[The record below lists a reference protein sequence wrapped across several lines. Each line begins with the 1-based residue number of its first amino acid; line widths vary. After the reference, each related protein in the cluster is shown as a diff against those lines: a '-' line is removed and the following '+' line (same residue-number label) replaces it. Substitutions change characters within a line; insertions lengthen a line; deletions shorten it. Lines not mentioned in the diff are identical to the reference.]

1 MLCPA
6 CGAENEP
13 DRKFCGECGASMALA
28 CTNCGSPNPP
38 TVKFCGECGTPLVGR
53 STSPNSSPAGARPA
67 EESPSAPVAERRLV
81 SVLFA
86 DLVGF
91 TTLSEARDSEEVR
104 DLLSRYFDT
113 SRQIIG
119 RYGGNIEKFIGDA
132 VMAVWGAPVATEH
145 DAELAV
151 RAGLD
156 LAAAVTEL
164 GQEIGAP
171 ELRARAGVLTGEA
184 AVTIGAEGQGMV
196 AGDLVNTSSRIQS
209 AAPPG
214 AVFVGES
221 TRRASEDTI
230 AYEDAGAHELKGKA
244 EPVSLWRAV
253 RVLSGRG
260 GAQKSTGLEAPF
272 VGRERE
278 LRLIKELFHASAE
291 EHKAHLVNVIGAA
304 GVGKSRLSWEF
315 FKYMDGLADTFRWHR
330 GRCLPYGEGVSFW
343 ALAEMVRTR
352 CSILEGEELASAAA
366 KLHTAVEE
374 TIPDP
379 EERRWVEPRLA
390 NLLGLEERSG
400 KDQEGLFAAW
410 RLFYERLAD
419 ETPTIMVFE
428 DMQWADVA
436 LLDFVEYLLEWSRAH
451 PLFIVA
457 LSRPE
462 LAERRPSWGAAGR
475 GVTSIYLEPLPREG
489 MEGVL
494 TGLVPGLPD
503 DLRSQILDRAEGVP
517 LYAME
522 TVRMLLDRGL
532 LVQEGSV
539 YRPTGSIET
548 LEVPETLHALIAARL
563 DGLTGDE
570 RRLVQDAAVLGK
582 TFTKPGIAAV
592 TGDSEAELE
601 PLLASL
607 VRKEVLSLLGDPLS
621 PERGQYAFLQDLVKL
636 VAYETLS
643 KKERKSRHVAAA
655 TYIESTW
662 GSDEDEFVEVV
673 ASHLDQAYR
682 LAPDADDAPALR
694 SKAIAMLERA
704 GERAGSLASPSEAMH
719 YFERAADL
727 ADETSV
733 RAELIERAGSAARAA
748 GDSDGTIERF
758 ERAASLFEEAGL
770 SHPAARVSAKLG
782 VVMWHRGRLAEA
794 VDRMERSYEVLASE
808 EPDEDFAA
816 LTAELARLDFFTG
829 RIELAFERI
838 EVAIDIAEGL
848 WLPEVLAEALNTKG
862 LILYSA
868 KNRRREGYALLRYA
882 LEIAV
887 ENDLPS
893 SMHRAMFNLADL
905 TAQADRYQEARDYVD
920 QGLALNRRLGNRSNE
935 WLFLGQVYPHFA
947 LGEWDELLA
956 LVGQLPIEKVGEH
969 RPAAGG
975 LLLCAPQ
982 VHIHRGDLDD
992 AETMFA
998 TFPSVEASA
1007 DVQEIA
1013 TYATGRALIDHA
1025 RGHDAEA
1032 LASAR
1037 RSLALLDDTGPAA
1050 EQAKEAFV
1058 VGIEAAFSLDDLT
1071 AIDELL
1077 GMIEAYRP
1085 GNQPQFLQAHV
1096 MRFRA
1101 RLGDRRA
1108 DEVDVGALFKGAV
1121 GLFREIAVPF
1131 YMAVTLLEHGEWL
1144 VRADRA
1150 DEATPLLDEA
1160 REVFERLRA
1169 KPWLERLGQTAD
1181 AETQL
1186 EGRR

>member
-1 MLCPA
+1 MRCSA
-6 CGAENEP
+6 CGTENE
-13 DRKFCGECGASMALA
+13 DGRKFCGECGASLALA
-28 CTNCGSPNPP
+28 CSNCGTPNPP
-38 TVKFCGECGTPLVGR
+38 NVKFCGECGTPLVPS
-53 STSPNSSPAGARPA
+53 STSPSSVVARPVA
-67 EESPSAPVAERRLV
+67 EAAPGPVAERRLV

-91 TTLSEARDSEEVR
+91 TTLSETRDSEEVR
-104 DLLSRYFDT
+104 DLLSRYFET

-119 RYGGNIEKFIGDA
+119 RYGGTIEKFIGDA
-132 VMAVWGAPVATEH
+132 VMAVWGAPVATEN
-145 DAELAV
+145 DAELAA

-156 LAAAVTEL
+156 LAAAVTDL

-196 AGDLVNTSSRIQS
+196 AGDLVNTASRIQS

-221 TRRASEDTI
+221 TRRASDASI
-230 AYEDAGAHELKGKA
+230 AYEDAGEHELKGKA
-244 EPVSLWRAV
+244 EPVPLWRAV
-253 RVLSGRG
+253 RVLSGVG

-272 VGRERE
+272 VGRDRE
-278 LRLIKELFHASAE
+278 LRLIKELFHASVE
-291 EHKAHLVNVIGAA
+291 EHKAHLVNVTGAA
-304 GVGKSRLSWEF
+304 GIGKSRLSWEF
-315 FKYMDGLADTFRWHR
+315 FKYMDGLVDSFRWHR
-330 GRCLPYGEGVSFW
+330 GRCLSYGEGVSFW

-352 CSILEGEELASAAA
+352 CSIVEGEEPASAAA
-366 KLHTAVEE
+366 KLRTAVEE
-374 TIPDP
+374 AIPDP

-390 NLLGLEERSG
+390 SLLGLEDRGG

-419 ETPTIMVFE
+419 EMPTIMVFE
-428 DMQWADVA
+428 DMQWADGA

-462 LAERRPSWGAAGR
+462 LAERRPTWGAGR
-475 GVTSIYLEPLPREG
+475 GVTSIYLEPLPREA

-539 YRPTGSIET
+539 YRPTGSVET

-563 DGLTGDE
+563 DGLTADE

-582 TFTKPGIAAV
+582 TFTKPGIVAV
-592 TGDSEAELE
+592 TGTSEAEVE

-607 VRKEVLSLLGDPLS
+607 VRKEVLSLLADPMS

-643 KKERKSRHVAAA
+643 KKERKLRHVAAA
-655 TYIESTW
+655 AYIESTW
-662 GSDEDEFVEVV
+662 GSDEEEVVEVV
-673 ASHLDQAYR
+673 ASHLDEAYR
-682 LAPDADDAPALR
+682 LAPDAEDAPELR
-694 SKAIAMLERA
+694 TRARGMLERA
-704 GERAGSLASPSEAMH
+704 GERAGSLAAPWEAIH

-727 ADETSV
+727 ADETSA
-733 RAELIERAGSAARAA
+733 RAQLIERGGAAARAA
-748 GDSDGTIERF
+748 GDIDGAIERF
-758 ERAASLFEEAGL
+758 EKAVALFEEEGL
-770 SHPAARVSAKLG
+770 SHPAARVSAALG
-782 VVMWHRGRLAEA
+782 VVMWQRGRLAEA

-808 EPDEDFAA
+808 EPDEDFAELA
-816 LTAELARLDFFTG
+816 AQLARLDFFAG
-829 RIELAFERI
+829 RIELAFERV
-838 EVAIDIAEGL
+838 EVASDIAEGL
-848 WLPEVLAEALNTKG
+848 WLPEVLAQALNTKG
-862 LILYSA
+862 LVLYSA
-868 KNRRREGYALLRYA
+868 KGRRHEAYALLRYA
-882 LEIAV
+882 LEVAV

-893 SMHRAMFNLADL
+893 ATHRAMFNLADL
-905 TAQADRYQEARDYVD
+905 AAQADRYQEARDFVE

-935 WLFLGQVYPHFA
+935 WQFLGQVYPHYA

-956 LVGQLPIEKVGEH
+956 LVDDIPLEKVEEH
-969 RPAAGG
+969 RLAAGG
-975 LLLCAPQ
+975 LLLVAPL
-982 VHIHRGDLDD
+982 VHVHRGDVD
-992 AETMFA
+992 AA
-998 TFPSVEASA
+998 ASALAAFPSIDASA
-1007 DVQEIA
+1007 DVQEIS
-1013 TYATGRALIDHA
+1013 TFATGRAVIDHA
-1025 RGHDAEA
+1025 RGRDPEALGAAREA
-1032 LASAR
+1032 LA
-1037 RSLALLDDTGPAA
+1037 LLEDTGPAA

-1058 VGIEAAFSLDDLT
+1058 VGIESAFAIDDLE
-1071 AIDELL
+1071 AVDELL
-1077 GMIEAYRP
+1077 RMIEAYPP
-1085 GNQPQFLQAHV
+1085 GKQPQFLQAHA

-1101 RLGDRRA
+1101 RLADRRGEA
-1108 DEVDVGALFKGAV
+1108 ADVGALFKGAA

-1144 VRADRA
+1144 ERQGRA
-1150 DEATPLLDEA
+1150 DEATTLLDEA
-1160 REVFERLRA
+1160 RAVFERLHA
-1169 KPWLERLGQTAD
+1169 EPWLERLGQTSG
-1181 AETQL
+1181 AESQL

>member
-1 MLCPA
+1 MLCPV

-13 DRKFCGECGASMALA
+13 GRKFCGECGASLALA
-28 CTNCGSPNPP
+28 CPSCGTPNPP
-38 TVKFCGECGTPLVGR
+38 NVKFCGECGTPLAGGATGP
-53 STSPNSSPAGARPA
+53 SAAAASPAGGPA
-67 EESPSAPVAERRLV
+67 STPVAERRLV

-132 VMAVWGAPVATEH
+132 VMAVWGAPVATEN

-156 LAAAVTEL
+156 LAAAVAAL

-171 ELRARAGVLTGEA
+171 ELRARAGILTGEA

-196 AGDLVNTSSRIQS
+196 AGDLVNTASRIQS
-209 AAPPG
+209 AAQPG
-214 AVFVGES
+214 EVFVGET
-221 TRRASEDTI
+221 TRRASDASI

-244 EPVSLWRAV
+244 EPVPLWRAV

-260 GAQKSTGLEAPF
+260 GAQKSAGLEAPF

-278 LRLIKELFHASAE
+278 LRLIKDLFHASVE
-291 EHKAHLVNVIGAA
+291 EHKAHLVNVTGAA
-304 GVGKSRLSWEF
+304 GIGKSRLSWEF
-315 FKYMDGLADTFRWHR
+315 YKYMDGLADDFRWHR
-330 GRCLPYGEGVSFW
+330 GRCLSYGEGISFW

-352 CSILEGEELASAAA
+352 CSILEGEEPASAAA
-366 KLHTAVEE
+366 KLRVAVEE
-374 TIPDP
+374 AIPDP

-390 NLLGLEERSG
+390 NLLGLEERGG

-410 RLFYERLAD
+410 RMFYERLSD
-419 ETPTIMVFE
+419 EMPTIMVFE

-462 LAERRPSWGAAGR
+462 LAERRPTWGTGR
-475 GVTSIYLEPLPREG
+475 GVTSIYLEPLPHEA

-503 DLRSQILDRAEGVP
+503 DLRSQILGRAEGVP

-532 LVQEGSV
+532 LAQEGSV
-539 YRPTGSIET
+539 YRPTGSVET

-563 DGLTGDE
+563 DGLTANE

-582 TFTKPGIAAV
+582 TFTKPGIIAV
-592 TGDSEAELE
+592 TGTSEAEVE

-607 VRKEVLSLLGDPLS
+607 VRKEILSLLADPMS
-621 PERGQYAFLQDLVKL
+621 PERGQYGFLQDLVKL
-636 VAYETLS
+636 VAYEMLS
-643 KKERKSRHVAAA
+643 KKERKVRHVAAA
-655 TYIESTW
+655 AYIESSW

-673 ASHLDQAYR
+673 ASHLDQAYQ
-682 LAPDADDAPALR
+682 LAPDAEDAPELR
-694 SKAIAMLERA
+694 SKARVMLERA
-704 GERAGSLASPSEAMH
+704 GERAGSLAAPSEAIH

-733 RAELIERAGSAARAA
+733 RAELIERAGLAAREA
-748 GDSDGTIERF
+748 GDIDGAIERL
-758 ERAASLFEEAGL
+758 ERAVGLFEEDGL
-770 SHPAARVSAKLG
+770 SHPAARVSAQLG
-782 VVMWHRGRLAEA
+782 VVMWQRGRLAEA
-794 VDRMERSYEVLASE
+794 VDRMERSYEVLASDD
-808 EPDEDFAA
+808 PDEDFAA
-816 LTAELARLDFFTG
+816 LAAGLARLDFFAG
-829 RIELAFERI
+829 RIELASERV

-848 WLPEVLAEALNTKG
+848 WLPEVLAQALNTKA
-862 LILYSA
+862 LVLYSA
-868 KNRRREGYALLRYA
+868 KGRRHEAYALLRYA
-882 LEIAV
+882 LEVAI

-893 SMHRAMFNLADL
+893 ATHRAMYNLADL
-905 TAQADRYQEARDYVD
+905 AAQTDRYQEARDYVE
-920 QGLALNRRLGNRSNE
+920 QGLAFNRRLGNRTNE
-935 WLFLGQVYPHFA
+935 WQFLGQTYPHFA

-956 LVGQLPIEKVGEH
+956 LVGDIPFEKVAEH
-969 RPAAGG
+969 RLAAVALI
-975 LLLCAPQ
+975 LLAPL
-982 VHIHRGDLDD
+982 VHVHRGDLEA
-992 AETMFA
+992 AESA
-998 TFPSVEASA
+998 VAAFPSVDASA
-1007 DVQEIA
+1007 DVQEITTDA
-1013 TYATGRALIDHA
+1013 AGRAVMYHA
-1025 RGHDAEA
+1025 RGRDGEA
-1032 LASAR
+1032 LAAAR
-1037 RSLALLDDTGPAA
+1037 EALALLDDTGPAA

-1058 VGIEAAFSLDDLT
+1058 AGLEAALSLDDLE
-1071 AIDELL
+1071 AVEELL
-1077 GMIEAYRP
+1077 RMIEAYPP
-1085 GNQPQFLQAHV
+1085 GKQPQFLQAHA

-1101 RLGDRRA
+1101 RLADRRGDPA
-1108 DEVDVGALFKGAV
+1108 DIAALFKGSA

-1144 VRADRA
+1144 AREGRN

-1160 REVFERLRA
+1160 QEVFERLRA
-1169 KPWLERLGQTAD
+1169 KPWLERLGQTAG
-1181 AETQL
+1181 AASALGGQ
-1186 EGRR
+1186 R

>member
-1 MLCPA
+1 MPCPV
-6 CGAENEP
+6 CGTENEVG
-13 DRKFCGECGASMALA
+13 RKFCGECGASLALA
-28 CTNCGSPNPP
+28 CVHCGTSNPP
-38 TVKFCGECGTPLVGR
+38 TVKFCGECGTPLVSG
-53 STSPNSSPAGARPA
+53 STSPSSAVARAVA
-67 EESPSAPVAERRLV
+67 EAPSAPVAERRLV

-104 DLLSRYFDT
+104 DLLSRYFET

-132 VMAVWGAPVATEH
+132 VMAVWGAPVATEN

-156 LAAAVTEL
+156 LAAAVTAL

-196 AGDLVNTSSRIQS
+196 AGDLVNTASRIQS

-221 TRRASEDTI
+221 TRRASDPAI
-230 AYEDAGAHELKGKA
+230 AYEDAGEHELKGKA
-244 EPVSLWRAV
+244 EPVPLWRAV
-253 RVLSGRG
+253 RVLSGVG
-260 GAQKSTGLEAPF
+260 GAQRSTGLEAPF

-278 LRLIKELFHASAE
+278 LGLIKELFHASVE
-291 EHKAHLVNVIGAA
+291 EHKAHLVNVTGAA
-304 GVGKSRLSWEF
+304 GIGKSRLSWEF
-315 FKYMDGLADTFRWHR
+315 FKYMDGLVDSFRWHR
-330 GRCLPYGEGVSFW
+330 GRCLSYGEGVSFW

-352 CSILEGEELASAAA
+352 CSIVEGEEPASAAA
-366 KLHTAVEE
+366 KLRTAVEE

-390 NLLGLEERSG
+390 NLLGLEERGG

-419 ETPTIMVFE
+419 EMPTIMVFE

-436 LLDFVEYLLEWSRAH
+436 LLDFVEYLLEWSRSH
-451 PLFIVA
+451 PLFIVV

-462 LAERRPSWGAAGR
+462 LAERRPTWGAGR
-475 GVTSIYLEPLPREG
+475 GVTSIYLDPLPREA
-489 MEGVL
+489 MEGML
-494 TGLVPGLPD
+494 TELVPGLAD
-503 DLRSQILDRAEGVP
+503 ELRSQILDRAEGVP

-532 LVQEGSV
+532 LVQEGSI
-539 YRPTGSIET
+539 YRPTGSVET

-563 DGLTGDE
+563 DGLTADE

-582 TFTKPGIAAV
+582 TFTKPGIVAV
-592 TGDSEAELE
+592 SGASEGEVE

-607 VRKEVLSLLGDPLS
+607 VRKEVLSLLADPMS

-643 KKERKSRHVAAA
+643 KKERKARHVSAAA
-655 TYIESTW
+655 YIESAW
-662 GSDEDEFVEVV
+662 GPDEDEFVEVV
-673 ASHLDQAYR
+673 AAHLDEAYR
-682 LAPDADDAPALR
+682 LAPDAEDAPELR
-694 SKAIAMLERA
+694 TRARRMLERA
-704 GERAGSLASPSEAMH
+704 GERAGSLAAPSEAIH

-727 ADETSV
+727 ADETAV
-733 RAELIERAGSAARAA
+733 RAVLIERAGSAARAA
-748 GDSDGTIERF
+748 GDSDGAMERF
-758 ERAASLFEEAGL
+758 ERAVALFEEEGL
-770 SHPAARVSAKLG
+770 SHPAARVSAQLG
-782 VVMWHRGRLAEA
+782 VVMWQAGRLAEA

-808 EPDEDFAA
+808 DPDEDFAA
-816 LTAELARLDFFTG
+816 LAAELARLDFFAG
-829 RIELAFERI
+829 RIEHAVERI

-868 KNRRREGYALLRYA
+868 KGRRREGHALLRYA
-882 LEIAV
+882 LEVAM
-887 ENDLPS
+887 ENDLPY
-893 SMHRAMFNLADL
+893 SMHRAMYNLADL
-905 TAQADRYQEARDYVD
+905 AAQTDRYQEARDYVD
-920 QGLALNRRLGNRSNE
+920 QGLALNRRLGNRANE
-935 WLFLGQVYPHFA
+935 WLFLGQVYAHFA

-956 LVGQLPIEKVGEH
+956 LVGDIPIEKVGEH
-969 RPAAGG
+969 RLAAGA
-975 LLLCAPQ
+975 LLLVAPL
-982 VHIHRGDLDD
+982 VHVNRGDLDA
-992 AETMFA
+992 AETAFA
-998 TFPSVEASA
+998 TFPSVDTSA
-1007 DVQEIA
+1007 DVQELA
-1013 TYATGRALIDHA
+1013 THAAGRAVTDHA
-1025 RGHDAEA
+1025 RGRDADA

-1037 RSLALLDDTGPAA
+1037 KALAHIEDTGPAA
-1050 EQAKEAFV
+1050 EQSKEAFV
-1058 VGIEAAFSLDDLT
+1058 AGIEAAFAIDDLD
-1071 AIDELL
+1071 AAEELI
-1077 GMIEAYRP
+1077 GMIEAYPP
-1085 GNQPQFLQAHV
+1085 GKQPQFLQAHA

-1101 RLGDRRA
+1101 RLAERRGDPA
-1108 DEVDVGALFKGAV
+1108 DVGAVFKGAA

-1144 VRADRA
+1144 AREGRASDA
-1150 DEATPLLDEA
+1150 APLLVEA

-1169 KPWLERLGQTAD
+1169 EPWLERLGQTAG
-1181 AETQL
+1181 AEPLL